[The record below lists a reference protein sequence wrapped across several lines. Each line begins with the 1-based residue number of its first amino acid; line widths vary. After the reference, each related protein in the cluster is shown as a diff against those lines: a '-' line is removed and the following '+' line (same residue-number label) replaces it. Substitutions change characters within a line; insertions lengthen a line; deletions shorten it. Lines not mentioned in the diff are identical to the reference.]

1 MTRHEVLALLRQQ
14 SAPLSGQ
21 AIAEALGLSRT
32 AVWKAVGALQREGY
46 RIDSVPRRGYVLVQT
61 TQALSAVEIQNH
73 LGAHPWSESVVVVD
87 SVDSTNNLAK
97 QLASA
102 GAPEGTCV
110 LAETQT
116 GGRGRLGRSFASPG
130 GMGVYLSVILRP
142 DAKPEE
148 LMHLSACVA
157 EAGAEAVEA
166 QTGLQTGIKWV
177 NDLVAGKEK
186 LSGILTELSVELE
199 SGRVQYAV
207 VGIGINC
214 CQRESDFPPELA
226 GIATSIA
233 LQTGTDPDRNAL
245 AAELIRAISRLSAG
259 LLQEREAWME
269 RYRARCVT
277 LGKQVQV
284 LWPGSVHEAFA
295 VGLND
300 YAALEVE
307 YSDGTRA
314 TVSSGEVSV
323 RGMYGYI

>member
-1 MTRHEVLALLRQQ
+1 MTKHEVLALLRRQ
-14 SAPLSGQ
+14 SSPLSGQ
-21 AIAEALGLSRT
+21 AIAEELGVSRT
-32 AVWKAVGALQREGY
+32 AVWKAVGALQKEGY

-61 TQALSAVEIQNH
+61 TQALSAVEIRNR
-73 LGAHPWSESVVVVD
+73 LAGHPWAETIVVVD

-142 DAKPEE
+142 DARPDE
-148 LMHLSACVA
+148 LMHLSACAA

-166 QTGLQTGIKWV
+166 QTGLKPGIKWV
-177 NDLVAGKEK
+177 NDLVAGGKK

-199 SGRVQYAV
+199 TGRAQYAV

-214 CQRESDFPPELA
+214 CQRPSDFPPELA
-226 GIATSIA
+226 GVATSIA
-233 LQTGTDPDRNAL
+233 IQTGLDPDRNAL
-245 AAELIRAISRLSAG
+245 AAELIRSISRLSSE
-259 LLQEREAWME
+259 LLTARTAWMA
-269 RYRARCVT
+269 RYRARCIT
-277 LGKQVQV
+277 LGKPVKV
-284 LWPGSVHEAFA
+284 LWPDGTREAFA
-295 VGLND
+295 VGLNN

-307 YSDGTRA
+307 YPDGTRA

-323 RGMYGYI
+323 RGMYGYT

>member
-1 MTRHEVLALLRQQ
+1 MTKHEILNLLRQQ
-14 SAPLSGQ
+14 TAPLSGQ
-21 AIAEALGLSRT
+21 AIAEALGVSRT

-61 TQALSAVEIQNH
+61 TRALSAVEIRSC
-73 LGAHPWSESVVVVD
+73 LDGHPWADSLVVVD
-87 SVDSTNNLAK
+87 SVDSTNNMAK

-102 GAPEGTCV
+102 GAPEGTCI

-142 DAKPEE
+142 DVKPEA
-148 LMHLSACVA
+148 LMHLSACAA

-166 QTGLQTGIKWV
+166 QTGLRAGIKWV
-177 NDLVAGKEK
+177 NDLIAGGKK

-199 SGRVQYAV
+199 TGRVQYAV

-214 CQRESDFPPELA
+214 CQLESDFPPELA
-226 GIATSIA
+226 DMATSIA
-233 LQTGTDPDRNAL
+233 MQTGTAPDRNAL
-245 AAELIRAISRLSAG
+245 AAELIRAFSRLSAG
-259 LLQEREAWME
+259 LISERTAWMD
-269 RYRARCVT
+269 RYRSRCVT
-277 LGKQVQV
+277 LGKPVQV
-284 LWPGSVHEAFA
+284 LWPDGAREAFA

-300 YAALEVE
+300 FAALEVE
-307 YSDGTRA
+307 YPDGTRA

>member
-1 MTRHEVLALLRQQ
+1 MTKHEVLALLRRQDT
-14 SAPLSGQ
+14 PLSGQ

-46 RIDSVPRRGYVLVQT
+46 RIDSVPRRGYILVRT
-61 TQALSAVEIQNH
+61 TQALSAVEIRSR
-73 LGAHPWSESVVVVD
+73 LGDHPWSDSIVVAD

-97 QLASA
+97 QLASS

-130 GMGVYLSVILRP
+130 GMGVYLSVVLRP
-142 DAKPEE
+142 EAPPAE

-166 QTGLQTGIKWV
+166 QTGLHAGIKWV
-177 NDLVAGKEK
+177 NDLVAGGKK

-199 SGRVQYAV
+199 TGLVQYAV
-207 VGIGINC
+207 VGIGVNC
-214 CQRESDFPPELA
+214 CQRASDFPPEIA

-233 LQTGTDPDRNAL
+233 MQTGTDPDRNAL
-245 AAELIRAISRLSAG
+245 AAELIRAIARLRAE
-259 LLQEREAWME
+259 LLTGRAAWMA
-269 RYRARCVT
+269 RYRERCVT
-277 LGKQVQV
+277 LGRDVRV
-284 LWPGSVHEAFA
+284 LWPDGAREAVA

-300 YAALEVE
+300 SAALEVE
-307 YSDGTRA
+307 YPDGTRA
-314 TVSSGEVSV
+314 LVSSGEVSV

>member
-1 MTRHEVLALLRQQ
+1 MTKHEVLALLRRQ
-14 SAPLSGQ
+14 SSPLSGQ
-21 AIAEALGLSRT
+21 AIAEALGVSRT
-32 AVWKAVGALQREGY
+32 AVWKAVGALQKEGY

-61 TQALSAVEIQNH
+61 TQALSAVEIRNR
-73 LGAHPWSESVVVVD
+73 LAYHPWAETIVVVD

-142 DAKPEE
+142 DARPDE
-148 LMHLSACVA
+148 LMHLSACAA

-166 QTGLQTGIKWV
+166 QTGLKPGIKWV
-177 NDLVAGKEK
+177 NDLVAGGKK

-199 SGRVQYAV
+199 TGLAQYAV

-214 CQRESDFPPELA
+214 CQRPSDFPPELA
-226 GIATSIA
+226 GVATSIA
-233 LQTGTDPDRNAL
+233 IQTGLDPDRNAL
-245 AAELIRAISRLSAG
+245 AAELIRSISRLSSE
-259 LLQEREAWME
+259 LLTARTAWMA
-269 RYRARCVT
+269 RYRARCIT
-277 LGKQVQV
+277 LGKPVKV
-284 LWPGSVHEAFA
+284 LWPDGTREAFA
-295 VGLND
+295 VGLNN

-307 YSDGTRA
+307 YPDGTRA

-323 RGMYGYI
+323 RGMYGYT

>member
-1 MTRHEVLALLRQQ
+1 MTKHEILNLLRQQ
-14 SAPLSGQ
+14 TAPLSGQ
-21 AIAEALGLSRT
+21 AIAEALGISRT
-32 AVWKAVGALQREGY
+32 AVWKAVGTLQREGY

-61 TQALSAVEIQNH
+61 TRALSAVEIQTH
-73 LGAHPWSESVVVVD
+73 LGAHPWAESIVVVD

-142 DAKPEE
+142 DVKPEA

-166 QTGLQTGIKWV
+166 QTGLPVGIKWV
-177 NDLVAGKEK
+177 NDLVAGGKK

-214 CQRESDFPPELA
+214 CQRESDFPPALA
-226 GIATSIA
+226 DIATSVA
-233 LQTGTDPDRNAL
+233 MQTGSAPDRNAL
-245 AAELIRAISRLSAG
+245 AAELIRAISRLSKELITRRA
-259 LLQEREAWME
+259 EWME

-277 LGKQVQV
+277 LGKPVQV
-284 LWPGSVHEAFA
+284 LWPSGAREAFA

-307 YSDGTRA
+307 YPDGTRA

>member
-1 MTRHEVLALLRQQ
+1 MTKHEILNLLRQQ
-14 SAPLSGQ
+14 TAPLSGQ
-21 AIAEALGLSRT
+21 AIAEALGISRT

-284 LWPGSVHEAFA
+284 LWPGSVREAFA